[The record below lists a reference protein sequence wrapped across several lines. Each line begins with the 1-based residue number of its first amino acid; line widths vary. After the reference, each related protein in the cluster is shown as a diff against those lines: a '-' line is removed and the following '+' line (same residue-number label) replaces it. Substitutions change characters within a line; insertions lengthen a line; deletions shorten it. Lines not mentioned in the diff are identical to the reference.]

1 MAVLEAKVSEIV
13 TGTELKKLRED
24 FLLVRKMVDVPVNVD
39 QVDRATVVGILMGAE
54 NRLHVLYHQLLG
66 ESISSGE
73 ALLGIP
79 MNLATGS
86 CTVPAT
92 RPAAPKQ
99 KDIID
104 YRTKAPKLP
113 PEAKAETKKPE
124 EKPAAKKEAK
134 AAKPIQPELDLSG
147 KDSEEKKP
155 AKEKPVPSRMQG
167 LRRLSEVLV
176 SFGNVPHPNYE
187 EARKWCDQWGV
198 KFYFGKY
205 YLREDEVKKLRED
218 FKL

>member
-1 MAVLEAKVSEIV
+1 MAVVEAKVSEIV

-24 FLLVRKMVDVPVNVD
+24 FSLVRKMVDVPVNVD
-39 QVDRATVVGILMGAE
+39 QVDRATVVGLLMGAE

-66 ESISSGE
+66 DSISSGE

-86 CTVPAT
+86 CIVPST
-92 RPAAPKQ
+92 RPEKAKQ

-104 YRTKAPKLP
+104 YRAKVPKLP
-113 PEAKAETKKPE
+113 PEAKAEKKKPE
-124 EKPAAKKEAK
+124 EKPTAKAEAK
-134 AAKPIQPELDLSG
+134 TEKNIQPELDLSN
-147 KDSEEKKP
+147 KTEEEKKP
-155 AKEKPVPSRMQG
+155 AKEKPVPGRMQG
-167 LRRLSEVLV
+167 LRRLSEVIV
-176 SFGNVPHPNYE
+176 SFGNVPHPTYE
-187 EARKWCDQWGV
+187 EARKWCNQWDV